1 MGTRKGMQN
10 LGVFDALSEDPY
22 LVPRTHIKK
31 LRLPIT
37 LLEGDLMSLTPTG
50 IAPAVT
56 HPTCTYT

>member
-10 LGVFDALSEDPY
+10 LGLFDALSEDPY
-22 LVPRTHIKK
+22 LVPRTHIK

-37 LLEGDLMSLTPTG
+37 LLKGDLMSLTPTG
-50 IAPAVT
+50 IATAVT